1 MSGKYVSQKP
11 TRGLND
17 PAPEVV
23 RGKRVT
29 MEAFAK
35 SGACRNLAPQSM
47 ANYGK
52 EDYYSSVPNKLTK
65 QKNGE

>member
-1 MSGKYVSQKP
+1 MSANYVSQKP

-29 MEAFAK
+29 QETYAK
-35 SGACRNLAPQSM
+35 ASALRNLAPQTM
-47 ANYGK
+47 QNYGK
-52 EDYYSSVPNKLTK
+52 TDYLSDVPEALTK
-65 QKNGE
+65 QQDGK

>member
-1 MSGKYVSQKP
+1 MSGKYVSEKP

-23 RGKRVT
+23 RGHRV
-29 MEAFAK
+29 MAEAFAK
-35 SGACRNLAPQSM
+35 AGACRNLPAQSK

-52 EDYYSSVPNKLTK
+52 KEYYK
-65 QKNGE
+65 

>member
-11 TRGLND
+11 TRGYND

-23 RGKRVT
+23 RGRRVT

-35 SGACRNLAPQSM
+35 SGAFRNLAPQSM
-47 ANYGK
+47 AYGK
-52 EDYYSSVPNKLTK
+52 TDYLSDVPEYLTK
-65 QKNGE
+65 QQDGK

>member
-1 MSGKYVSQKP
+1 MSGKYISEKP

-23 RGKRVT
+23 RGERVT
-29 MEAFAK
+29 EEAYAK
-35 SGACRNLAPQSM
+35 IRCFDDLPPQSK

-52 EDYYSSVPNKLTK
+52 NDMRIKKEY
-65 QKNGE
+65 

>member
-1 MSGKYVSQKP
+1 MSGKYVSEKP

-23 RGKRVT
+23 RGERVIR
-29 MEAFAK
+29 EAFAK
-35 SGACRNLAPQSM
+35 AGACRNLPQQTK

-52 EDYYSSVPNKLTK
+52 NDLRIDKDR
-65 QKNGE
+65 